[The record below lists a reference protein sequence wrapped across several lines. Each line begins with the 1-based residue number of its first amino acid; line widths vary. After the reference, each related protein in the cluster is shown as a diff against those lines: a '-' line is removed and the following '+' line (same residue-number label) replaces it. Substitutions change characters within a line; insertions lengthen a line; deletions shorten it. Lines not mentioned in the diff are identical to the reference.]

1 MTNRPSHPC
10 RHSRRPRLL
19 VIGAGDIARRAMP
32 ALARRY
38 RVWALVR
45 TEEAARQW
53 RTLGAA
59 VIVGDLDQPATLWRL
74 AGIAASHL
82 LYTAPPAPQG
92 HVDARVRHVVNMLK
106 KRSSL
111 PQSLTYI
118 SSSGVYGHCHG
129 QSIDET
135 RRPAPGSARARRRL
149 DAEQVWR
156 RLAQR
161 SGLRLTLLRAPG
173 IHAAERLPLAR
184 ILAGIPALLPGEDSL
199 HTHVHADDL
208 ARACV
213 LSLARRRGGTRCY
226 NLGDHDALPGGDRLD
241 LVADAFGLPRV
252 PRLPAADLQAVVG
265 PLRWSFLRE
274 SRQLDCRRIHQELD
288 WTPQVSGVAALLATL
303 SPAARARLLAAAR
316 TDG

>member
-1 MTNRPSHPC
+1 
-10 RHSRRPRLL
+10 
-19 VIGAGDIARRAMP
+19 MP

-161 SGLRLTLLRAPG
+161 SGLRLTLLR
-173 IHAAERLPLAR
+173 RLP
-184 ILAGIPALLPGEDSL
+184 
-199 HTHVHADDL
+199 
-208 ARACV
+208 C
-213 LSLARRRGGTRCY
+213 
-226 NLGDHDALPGGDRLD
+226 
-241 LVADAFGLPRV
+241 
-252 PRLPAADLQAVVG
+252 LQ
-265 PLRWSFLRE
+265 
-274 SRQLDCRRIHQELD
+274 
-288 WTPQVSGVAALLATL
+288 
-303 SPAARARLLAAAR
+303 
-316 TDG
+316 

>member
-1 MTNRPSHPC
+1 M
-10 RHSRRPRLL
+10 
-19 VIGAGDIARRAMP
+19 
-32 ALARRY
+32 
-38 RVWALVR
+38 
-45 TEEAARQW
+45 
-53 RTLGAA
+53 
-59 VIVGDLDQPATLWRL
+59 
-74 AGIAASHL
+74 
-82 LYTAPPAPQG
+82 
-92 HVDARVRHVVNMLK
+92 
-106 KRSSL
+106 
-111 PQSLTYI
+111 TYI

-173 IHAAERLPLAR
+173 IYAAERLPLAR

-274 SRQLDCRRIHQELD
+274 SRRLDCRRIHEELA
-288 WTPQVSGVAALLATL
+288 WTPQVSGVAALLAAL

>member
-1 MTNRPSHPC
+1 MKRRKMKQVLIVGSGDVARRIIPWLASRFRVC
-10 RHSRRPRLL
+10 AVVRRPEE
-19 VIGAGDIARRAMP
+19 RA
-32 ALARRY
+32 ALRA
-38 RVWALVR
+38 
-45 TEEAARQW
+45 
-53 RTLGAA
+53 LGATPLVA
-59 VIVGDLDQPATLWRL
+59 DLDQPDSLLRL
-74 AGIAASHL
+74 SGIADYVLHC
-82 LYTAPPAPQG
+82 APPPATGQG
-92 HVDARVRHVVNMLK
+92 DPRTARLLAALMHRG
-106 KRSSL
+106 SL
-111 PQSLTYI
+111 PRRLIYI
-118 SSSGVYGHCHG
+118 STTGVYGDCG
-129 QSIDET
+129 GVWLDET
-135 RRPAPGSARARRRL
+135 RSPRPTSARGARRVV
-149 DAEQVWR
+149 AEQQLR
-156 RLAQR
+156 RFGQR
-161 SGLRLTLLRAPG
+161 TGCRVSLLRAPG
-173 IHAAERLPLAR
+173 IYDSAERLPLAR

-274 SRQLDCRRIHQELD
+274 SRRLDCRRIHEELA
-288 WTPQVSGVAALLATL
+288 WTPQVSGVAALLAAL